1 MLFLYKLLFFSQ
13 VALIVAQS
21 RDRKNRLSGILLTSL
36 SQGLQRV
43 AVAAKKMKGNK
54 LNRPF
59 PSCLKPL
66 FQIEAKC
73 RALDMK
79 ILFLFSC
86 E

>member
-1 MLFLYKLLFFSQ
+1 MMELDSLLFCQVDRNPLCFKLLFFSQ

-54 LNRPF
+54 VASSLNFKARL
-59 PSCLKPL
+59 STKLLIRK
-66 FQIEAKC
+66 
-73 RALDMK
+73 
-79 ILFLFSC
+79 
-86 E
+86 